1 MPLGLSDSQ
10 AADAV
15 RSRIDWKYVLGL
27 DLTDSGFDSSVL
39 SEWRN
44 RLAEQG
50 LANKL
55 LDVMLLRFQEKNL
68 IKHRG
73 KQRTDSTQ
81 MIAAIRQV
89 NRLELAGETLRAA
102 LNSHCH
108 SCPRMVKTN
117 HQ

>member
-81 MIAAIRQV
+81 IIAAIRQV